1 MKKSSKTKALI
12 AVLSVFAISSA
23 GAVGAACSNKT
34 VGYIDAP
41 ETLQEELGTYVVPE
55 YEVVDKR
62 TNRATA
68 LSSTRAR
75 LPWKKRAYISLYTP
89 QTARA

>member
-55 YEVVDKR
+55 YEVVDK
-62 TNRATA
+62 NGM
-68 LSSTRAR
+68 
-75 LPWKKRAYISLYTP
+75 ILYG
-89 QTARA
+89 

>member
-41 ETLQEELGTYVVPE
+41 ETLQEEDRKSVV
-55 YEVVDKR
+55 
-62 TNRATA
+62 
-68 LSSTRAR
+68 
-75 LPWKKRAYISLYTP
+75 
-89 QTARA
+89 